1 MDNTNTILSLKG
13 LAVGYKSKIVLRD
26 LDLKLTKGK
35 VTALLGPNGSGKSTL
50 LRTIAS
56 IQSPISGDIELEET
70 PLDTFNRKELAKK
83 LSLVLTNAEAPGNL
97 TVFSLVA
104 LGRFPY
110 TSWMGQL
117 KEQDNHAVY
126 KALEQTGLLSF
137 ANIHIGE
144 LSDGER
150 QKVMIARALVQDTPL
165 IFLDEP
171 TTHLD
176 SPNRI
181 EVFHLLREFAHTFGK
196 TILVTTHE
204 IDLAL
209 QYADSLWL
217 INHKQSATLGLPE
230 DLVLDGSLEK
240 AFGREQMS
248 FDYMKGSFTK
258 GNSNQRNTINVKG
271 EEPLKRW
278 TEIALEKAEG
288 ALAKKEIYVSG
299 EIGNARWTIPEDNIE
314 FKSLKDLISYLPKH
328 NYEEN

>member
-1 MDNTNTILSLKG
+1 MDTLKPILSLNG
-13 LAVGYKSKIVLRD
+13 LIVGYKSKTVLKD
-26 LDLKLTKGK
+26 LDLSLESGK

-50 LRTIAS
+50 LRAIAS
-56 IQSPISGDIELEET
+56 IQLPLSGAVTLEERA
-70 PLDTFNRKELAKK
+70 LDSYSRKELAKK

-97 TVFSLVA
+97 TVFALVA

-117 KEQDNHAVY
+117 EEKDTHAIY

-137 ANIHIGE
+137 ANRHVGE

-150 QKVMIARALVQDTPL
+150 QKVMIARALVQDTPI

-181 EVFHLLREFAHTFGK
+181 EVFHLLRELAHKFGK

-217 INHKQSATLGLPE
+217 INKEQSAIQGLPE
-230 DLVLDGSLEK
+230 DLVLNGSLEK
-240 AFGREQMS
+240 AFSREQMT
-248 FDYMKGSFTK
+248 FDYKKGSFTK
-258 GNSNQRNTINVKG
+258 GQKSEALSFNVSGKQ
-271 EEPLKRW
+271 PLKQW
-278 TEIALEKAEG
+278 TELALEKLDRLKIDKQIEVEG
-288 ALAKKEIYVSG
+288 EVGKV
-299 EIGNARWTIPEDNIE
+299 RWYIPADDTE
-314 FKSLKDLISYLPKH
+314 FYSLQDLITFL
-328 NYEEN
+328 ENPIHEKN